1 MVDGI
6 KQLMDFK
13 KKYDGTIDDAARG
26 LTALI
31 DGSLKFYDQQYQ
43 YDILRSL
50 AKMINDK
57 ARNFKFDDKESK

>member
-26 LTALI
+26 LADLI

-57 ARNFKFDDKESK
+57 ARNFKFDDKEI